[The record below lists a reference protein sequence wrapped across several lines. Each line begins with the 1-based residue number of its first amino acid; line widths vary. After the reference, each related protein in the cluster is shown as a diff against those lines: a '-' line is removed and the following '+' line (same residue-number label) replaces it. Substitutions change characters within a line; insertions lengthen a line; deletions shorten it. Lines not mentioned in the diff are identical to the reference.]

1 MPAMLRT
8 SKKARKI
15 AIAIKGL
22 PANYE
27 TQSTQDKE
35 KKTQVQMMWADMRR
49 QR

>member
-8 SKKARKI
+8 SKKAEKI

-22 PANYE
+22 PMNYE
-27 TQSTQDKE
+27 TKAARE
-35 KKTQVQMMWADMRR
+35 EAKKRNIQLMWADMRR